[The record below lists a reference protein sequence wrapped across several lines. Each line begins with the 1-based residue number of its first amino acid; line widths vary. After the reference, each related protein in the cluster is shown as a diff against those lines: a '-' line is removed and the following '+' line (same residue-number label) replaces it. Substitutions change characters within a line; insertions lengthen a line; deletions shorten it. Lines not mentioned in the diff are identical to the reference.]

1 MPLVRLDKLITDTGL
16 CSRRQAREYIRQG
29 RATVD
34 GIPETDPARKL
45 ESTEHTV
52 MVDGKPLDEEEHIYI
67 MLNKKGGLLTA
78 ARDKRQPTVLDDL
91 PAEWKRRGVSP
102 VGRLD
107 KDTTGL
113 LLLTDDGPFSHRVVS
128 PKSHVGKLYEAR
140 VDGIPTEADREAF
153 RRGIVLQD
161 GTQCLPA
168 ELIDLGHGVVR
179 VEVYEGKYHQ
189 VKRMLAARMLPVVE
203 LKRLRIG
210 ELWLDESLS
219 PGEYRRLSREEVLS
233 IGPDL
238 LSK

>member
-1 MPLVRLDKLITDTGL
+1 MSLIRLDKLITDTGL

-29 RATVD
+29 RAAVD
-34 GIPETDPARKL
+34 GVAETDPARKL
-45 ESTEHTV
+45 ESSDHVIT
-52 MVDGKPLDEEEHIYI
+52 VDGRPLDGEEHIYI
-67 MLNKKGGLLTA
+67 MLNKKNGVLTA

-91 PAEWKRRGVSP
+91 PPEWKRRGVSP

-113 LLLTDDGPFSHRVVS
+113 LILTDDGPFSHRVVS

-140 VDGIPTEADREAF
+140 VDGFPTQADADAF
-153 RRGIVLQD
+153 REGILLQD
-161 GTQCLPA
+161 GTRCLPA
-168 ELIDLGHGVVR
+168 ELKDMGGSIVH

-210 ELWLDESLS
+210 GLWLDESLA